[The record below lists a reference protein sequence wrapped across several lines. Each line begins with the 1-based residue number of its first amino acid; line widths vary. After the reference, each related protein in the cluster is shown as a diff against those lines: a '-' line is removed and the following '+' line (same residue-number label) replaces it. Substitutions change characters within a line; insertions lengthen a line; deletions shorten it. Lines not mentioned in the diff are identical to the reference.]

1 MPAPMTLV
9 LVTGPAGSGRTTAL
23 KAFEDLGFEAI
34 DNMPATLVPRLV
46 SAPLTRPLALA
57 LDARNRDFSP
67 AALLDL
73 VQELA
78 ALPGLAVELL
88 YLSCS
93 ADVLIRRFSETRR
106 RHPLHP
112 DAPLDVGVAQE
123 LALLAPLHA
132 RSDRLIDTFNMT
144 PHDLRARIVHLYGPD
159 LDVQG
164 GLGLSIEIGSFS
176 YKRGLPEGAS
186 MVFDCRFLR
195 NPHWDPVLRPRDG
208 RDADVAAYV
217 TQDPAFAPFFDGM
230 HALVANLIPA
240 FAREGKSHLF
250 IAFGCTGGR
259 HRSVAVAEKLA
270 QALALTEPRVSKHH
284 RELDRVAAPVSEP
297 RHVG

>member
-1 MPAPMTLV
+1 MPTSMALV

-46 SAPLTRPLALA
+46 SAPLSRPLALA
-57 LDARNRDFSP
+57 LDARNRDFSA
-67 AALLDL
+67 AALLQL
-73 VQELA
+73 VQDLAQVPELS
-78 ALPGLAVELL
+78 VELL
-88 YLSCS
+88 YLDCT
-93 ADVLIRRFSETRR
+93 ADALIRRFSETRR
-106 RHPLHP
+106 RHPLNP
-112 DAPLDVGVAQE
+112 DAPLDVGVGQE
-123 LALLAPLHA
+123 LALLAPLRA
-132 RSDRLIDTFNMT
+132 RSDRVIDTSEMT
-144 PHDLRARIVHLYGPD
+144 PHDLRACILAIFGAEQSERGA
-159 LDVQG
+159 
-164 GLGLSIEIGSFS
+164 LGMSIEIGSFS

-195 NPHWDPVLRPRDG
+195 NPHWDAHLRPRDG
-208 RDADVAAYV
+208 RDPDVAAYV
-217 TQDPAFAPFFDGM
+217 AQDPAFAPFFESV
-230 HALVANLIPA
+230 HALVASLIPA

-270 QALALTEPRVSKHH
+270 QTLALTEPRVSKRH